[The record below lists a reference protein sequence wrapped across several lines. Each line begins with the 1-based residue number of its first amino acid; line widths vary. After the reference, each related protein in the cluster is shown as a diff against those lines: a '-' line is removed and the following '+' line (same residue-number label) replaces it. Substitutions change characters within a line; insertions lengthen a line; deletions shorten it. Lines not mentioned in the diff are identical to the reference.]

1 MAGLGVEKALRA
13 AGIQEGDNVIISDYE
28 LEWQD

>member
-13 AGIQEGDNVIISDYE
+13 AGIQQGESVIINDYE

>member
-1 MAGLGVEKALRA
+1 MMGLGVEKALRA
-13 AGIQEGDNVIISDYE
+13 AGIQEGESVIIGEWE